1 MTSNDFLD
9 VLGKVDDAFIEEAA
23 VAGGYLPSERQV
35 TNHRH
40 TKRMWL
46 VAAAVALV
54 VLSCASWLMLHKGSN
69 PSTTPSDD
77 PRLAGTSSAPVATAS
92 NATEFVWPEDEFPY
106 PRAAILQQLED
117 MGISLEAYYE
127 MLKHPAY
134 MAMSGDG
141 TREID
146 ADPELEAAL
155 MNLRIGGLYLGQPL
169 EEVYALYGEP
179 ESKGVSDEVQ
189 SDGTRRDR
197 WAYHFGP
204 EQSLRIGFVDA
215 GDGFV
220 VNDIS
225 CSVNLEA
232 GIPCGIQIGQ
242 PFDEAEAAF
251 RKNPILDEAAVRR
264 DHSNPVSGS
273 QYGRVSVM
281 LTDVKTGE
289 AGCLE
294 FAVRYRD
301 HNEDGEHIV
310 ESIHLGSLYPDPPAV
325 YVNDPEREQA
335 MLALRIGGL
344 YLGMPEAEL
353 LALCGEPDAKSNVGP
368 VTYDDGNTRI
378 TWAYYRTEDT
388 GLSLELID
396 AGDGYVVNEINTT
409 AALEGGLP
417 FGMEFGQSLAEAE
430 AALAQCPVLYDA
442 RQNSYDEKTDEGLIV
457 VYAAPGN
464 PGYFDRL
471 SLVIGYRHDVIW
483 SIKLGPLYADCEL
496 PDENLKDQEEI
507 NRRFD
512 SNEITVWL
520 PDGAGWQGQT
530 WTEEE
535 AKVIWAQLSVVL
547 PEPWE
552 YDGSDPIAVLDF
564 HNGYAAALFDEQAHG
579 AVYRVMD
586 RAAFEAGLSSGGP
599 LRGLKLWEYGQ
610 FAPNTTQFVKDPEQV
625 SADWDLNYNVDA
637 PMKKLL
643 AALETKNTILFRA
656 SDDRTVLFREKK
668 HYVMAYAYGENEKIT
683 GYARF
688 FEDHSMDI
696 VAGYKVP
703 LIELDE
709 PAGLLGMKLD
719 AVKAAW
725 GEPCFETVVNG
736 TSFPGY
742 LTLSGYVVVLHPNTE
757 SVVVEIELYD
767 HDPTPVTIR

>member
-1 MTSNDFLD
+1 
-9 VLGKVDDAFIEEAA
+9 
-23 VAGGYLPSERQV
+23 
-35 TNHRH
+35 
-40 TKRMWL
+40 
-46 VAAAVALV
+46 
-54 VLSCASWLMLHKGSN
+54 
-69 PSTTPSDD
+69 
-77 PRLAGTSSAPVATAS
+77 
-92 NATEFVWPEDEFPY
+92 
-106 PRAAILQQLED
+106 
-117 MGISLEAYYE
+117 
-127 MLKHPAY
+127 
-134 MAMSGDG
+134 
-141 TREID
+141 
-146 ADPELEAAL
+146 
-155 MNLRIGGLYLGQPL
+155 
-169 EEVYALYGEP
+169 
-179 ESKGVSDEVQ
+179 
-189 SDGTRRDR
+189 
-197 WAYHFGP
+197 
-204 EQSLRIGFVDA
+204 
-215 GDGFV
+215 
-220 VNDIS
+220 
-225 CSVNLEA
+225 
-232 GIPCGIQIGQ
+232 
-242 PFDEAEAAF
+242 
-251 RKNPILDEAAVRR
+251 AAVRR
-264 DHSNPVSGS
+264 DFTDPVSGS
-273 QYGRVSVM
+273 QYGHISVM

-289 AGCLE
+289 PGCLE

-301 HNEDGEHIV
+301 QNEDGKHIV
-310 ESIHLGSLYPDPPAV
+310 KSIHLGSLYPDPPAV

-368 VTYDDGNTRI
+368 VTYDDGNARI

-396 AGDGYVVNEINTT
+396 AGDGYVVNEIRTT

-457 VYAAPGN
+457 IYAAPGN
-464 PGYFDRL
+464 PGYYDRL
-471 SLVIGYRHDVIW
+471 SLVIVYRHDVIW

-512 SNEITVWL
+512 SGEISVWL
-520 PDGAGWQGQT
+520 PEGSGWQGSDYR
-530 WTEEE
+530 EEE
-535 AKVIWAQLSVVL
+535 AKLLSAQFSVSL

-552 YDGSDPIAVLDF
+552 YDGSAPVAVLDF
-564 HNGYAAALFDEQAHG
+564 HNGYAAALFDEQEHG
-579 AVYRVMD
+579 AVYRVTD
-586 RAAFEAGLSSGGP
+586 RDAFEKGLAQGDP
-599 LRGLKLWEYGQ
+599 LRGLELWEYGR
-610 FAPNTTQFVKDPEQV
+610 FAPNTMLYVSDPELV
-625 SADWDLNYNVDA
+625 SADWDFNYNVDA
-637 PMKKLL
+637 PMDKLL
-643 AALETKNTILFRA
+643 SALEKKDAILFRA

-668 HYVMAYAYGENEKIT
+668 HYVLAYAYGENERIT

-709 PAGLLGMKLD
+709 PARLLGMKLD

-736 TSFPGY
+736 RSCPGY
-742 LTLSGYVVVLHPNTE
+742 LTLSGYVVVLHPGNDST
-757 SVVVEIELYD
+757 VTEIELYD

>member
-1 MTSNDFLD
+1 M
-9 VLGKVDDAFIEEAA
+9 
-23 VAGGYLPSERQV
+23 
-35 TNHRH
+35 
-40 TKRMWL
+40 
-46 VAAAVALV
+46 
-54 VLSCASWLMLHKGSN
+54 
-69 PSTTPSDD
+69 
-77 PRLAGTSSAPVATAS
+77 
-92 NATEFVWPEDEFPY
+92 
-106 PRAAILQQLED
+106 
-117 MGISLEAYYE
+117 
-127 MLKHPAY
+127 
-134 MAMSGDG
+134 
-141 TREID
+141 
-146 ADPELEAAL
+146 
-155 MNLRIGGLYLGQPL
+155 
-169 EEVYALYGEP
+169 
-179 ESKGVSDEVQ
+179 
-189 SDGTRRDR
+189 
-197 WAYHFGP
+197 
-204 EQSLRIGFVDA
+204 
-215 GDGFV
+215 
-220 VNDIS
+220 
-225 CSVNLEA
+225 
-232 GIPCGIQIGQ
+232 PCGIQIGQ

-251 RKNPILDEAAVRR
+251 RNNPVIDEFAVRR
-264 DHSNPVSGS
+264 DYTDPVSGS
-273 QYGRVSVM
+273 KSGHVSVL

-289 AGCLE
+289 PGCLE

-310 ESIHLGSLYPDPPAV
+310 KSIHLGFLYPDPPAV
-325 YVNDPEREQA
+325 YANDPEREQA

-378 TWAYYRTEDT
+378 TWVYYRTEDT

-396 AGDGYVVNEINTT
+396 AGDGYVVNEIRTT

-430 AALAQCPVLYDA
+430 AALAQCPVLYNA

-464 PGYFDRL
+464 PGFFDRL
-471 SLVIGYRHDVIW
+471 SLEIGYRHDVIW

-535 AKVIWAQLSVVL
+535 AKVIWAQLSVAL

-564 HNGYAAALFDEQAHG
+564 HNGYATAFFDEQAHG
-579 AVYRVMD
+579 AVYRVTD
-586 RAAFEAGLSSGGP
+586 RAAFEAGLSSGNP
-599 LRGLKLWEYGQ
+599 LRGLELWEYGQ
-610 FAPNTTQFVKDPEQV
+610 FAPNTTQFVRDPEQV
-625 SADWDLNYNVDA
+625 SADWDLNYAVDA

-736 TSFPGY
+736 TSCPGY

-757 SVVVEIELYD
+757 SAVVEIELYD

>member
-9 VLGKVDDAFIEEAA
+9 VLGKVDDSFVEEAA
-23 VAGGYLPSERQV
+23 AAGAYLLTERLVMKQ
-35 TNHRH
+35 RRP
-40 TKRMWL
+40 KRMWL
-46 VAAAVALV
+46 VAAAFALV
-54 VLSCASWLMLHKGSN
+54 VLSCASWLMLRRG
-69 PSTTPSDD
+69 PDPGRTTPGDD
-77 PRLAGTSSAPVATAS
+77 PQLAVPSSAPVATAS

-106 PRAAILQQLED
+106 PRAAILQWLED
-117 MGISLEAYYE
+117 MGISLESYYD
-127 MLKHPAY
+127 MLKHPVY
-134 MAMSGDG
+134 MAMSSDG

-155 MNLRIGGLYLGQPL
+155 MNLRIGGLYLGQPQ

-179 ESKGVSDEVQ
+179 ITYGVSDEVQ

-197 WAYHFGP
+197 WVYHFGP

-225 CSVNLEA
+225 CPVNLEA
-232 GIPCGIQIGQ
+232 GMPCGIQIGQ

-264 DHSNPVSGS
+264 DYSDPVSGS
-273 QYGRVSVM
+273 QYGSVSVM
-281 LTDVKTGE
+281 LTDVNTGE

-294 FAVRYRD
+294 FAVNYRD

-310 ESIHLGSLYPDPPAV
+310 KSIHLGFLYPDPPQEEI
-325 YVNDPEREQA
+325 DPE
-335 MLALRIGGL
+335 
-344 YLGMPEAEL
+344 
-353 LALCGEPDAKSNVGP
+353 
-368 VTYDDGNTRI
+368 
-378 TWAYYRTEDT
+378 
-388 GLSLELID
+388 
-396 AGDGYVVNEINTT
+396 
-409 AALEGGLP
+409 
-417 FGMEFGQSLAEAE
+417 
-430 AALAQCPVLYDA
+430 
-442 RQNSYDEKTDEGLIV
+442 
-457 VYAAPGN
+457 
-464 PGYFDRL
+464 
-471 SLVIGYRHDVIW
+471 
-483 SIKLGPLYADCEL
+483 
-496 PDENLKDQEEI
+496 QEEI

-535 AKVIWAQLSVVL
+535 AKVIWAQLSVAL

-564 HNGYAAALFDEQAHG
+564 HNGYAAAFFDEQAHG
-579 AVYRVMD
+579 AVYRVTD
-586 RAAFEAGLSSGGP
+586 RAAFEAGLSSGDP
-599 LRGLKLWEYGQ
+599 LRGLELWEYGQ
-610 FAPNTTQFVKDPEQV
+610 FAPNTTQFVRDPEQV

-709 PAGLLGMKLD
+709 PTGLLGMKPD

-736 TSFPGY
+736 TSCPGY
-742 LTLSGYVVVLHPNTE
+742 LTFSGYVVVLHPNTE
-757 SVVVEIELYD
+757 SAVVEIELYD

>member
-9 VLGKVDDAFIEEAA
+9 VLGKVDDAFVEEAA
-23 VAGGYLPSERQV
+23 VAGAYLPSERQV

-40 TKRMWL
+40 TKRIWL
-46 VAAAVALV
+46 VAAAFALV
-54 VLSCASWLMLHKGSN
+54 VLSCASWLMLRKG
-69 PSTTPSDD
+69 PDPGAAPSDD
-77 PRLAGTSSAPVATAS
+77 PRLAGTSSAPVATAP

-106 PRAAILQQLED
+106 PRAATLQWLED

-155 MNLRIGGLYLGQPL
+155 MRLRIGGLYLGQPQ

-179 ESKGVSDEVQ
+179 RTKGISDEVQ
-189 SDGTRRDR
+189 SDGTKWDL
-197 WAYHFGP
+197 WGYHFGE
-204 EQSLRIGFVDA
+204 EQSLWVDFVDA
-215 GDGFV
+215 GNGFV
-220 VNDIS
+220 VNDVS
-225 CSVNLEA
+225 TSANLEA
-232 GIPCGIQIGQ
+232 GMPCGIQIGQ

-251 RKNPILDEAAVRR
+251 RENPVINEAAVRR
-264 DHSNPVSGS
+264 DFTDPVSGS
-273 QYGRVSVM
+273 QYGHISVM

-289 AGCLE
+289 PGCLE

-301 HNEDGEHIV
+301 QNEDGKHIV
-310 ESIHLGSLYPDPPAV
+310 KSIHLGSLYPDPPAV

-368 VTYDDGNTRI
+368 VTYDDGNARI

-396 AGDGYVVNEINTT
+396 AGDGYVVNEIRTT

-457 VYAAPGN
+457 IYAAPGN
-464 PGYFDRL
+464 PGYYDRL
-471 SLVIGYRHDVIW
+471 SLVIVYRHDVIW

-512 SNEITVWL
+512 SGEISVWL
-520 PDGAGWQGQT
+520 PEGSGWQGSDYR
-530 WTEEE
+530 EEE
-535 AKVIWAQLSVVL
+535 AKLLSAQFSVSL

-552 YDGSDPIAVLDF
+552 YDGSAPVAVLDF
-564 HNGYAAALFDEQAHG
+564 HNGYAAALFDEQEHG
-579 AVYRVMD
+579 AVYRVTD
-586 RAAFEAGLSSGGP
+586 RDAFEKGLAQGDP
-599 LRGLKLWEYGQ
+599 LRGLELWEYGR
-610 FAPNTTQFVKDPEQV
+610 FAPNTMLYVSDPELV
-625 SADWDLNYNVDA
+625 SADWDFNYNVDA
-637 PMKKLL
+637 PMDKLL
-643 AALETKNTILFRA
+643 SALEKKDAILFRA

-668 HYVMAYAYGENEKIT
+668 HYVLAYAYGENERIT

-709 PAGLLGMKLD
+709 PARLLGMKLD

-736 TSFPGY
+736 RSCPGY
-742 LTLSGYVVVLHPNTE
+742 LTLSGYVVVLHPGNDST
-757 SVVVEIELYD
+757 VTEIELYD

>member
-9 VLGKVDDAFIEEAA
+9 ILGKVDDSFVEEAA
-23 VAGGYLPSERQV
+23 AAGAYLLSDRQL
-35 TNHRH
+35 
-40 TKRMWL
+40 TKKKHGWQICL
-46 VAAAVALV
+46 AAAAFALV
-54 VLSCASWLMLHKGSN
+54 LLSCASWLLRKGSN
-69 PSTTPSDD
+69 TGTTPGND
-77 PRLAGTSSAPVATAS
+77 PQLAWTTSPPVVTAP

-155 MNLRIGGLYLGQPL
+155 MNLRIGGLYLGQPQ

-189 SDGTRRDR
+189 SDGTKRDIWR
-197 WAYHFGP
+197 YRFGE

-215 GDGFV
+215 GNGFV

-225 CSVNLEA
+225 TSANLEA
-232 GIPCGIQIGQ
+232 GMPCGIQIGQ

-251 RKNPILDEAAVRR
+251 RNNPVIDEFAVRR
-264 DHSNPVSGS
+264 DYTDPVSGS
-273 QYGRVSVM
+273 KSGHVSVL

-289 AGCLE
+289 PGCLE

-301 HNEDGEHIV
+301 HNEDGAHIV
-310 ESIHLGSLYPDPPAV
+310 KSIHLGSLYPYPPAV
-325 YVNDPEREQA
+325 YANDPEREQA

-378 TWAYYRTEDT
+378 TWVYYRTEDT

-396 AGDGYVVNEINTT
+396 AGDGYVVNEIRTT

-417 FGMEFGQSLAEAE
+417 FGMEFGQSLAETE
-430 AALAQCPVLYDA
+430 AALAQCPVLYNA

-464 PGYFDRL
+464 PGFFDRL
-471 SLVIGYRHDVIW
+471 SLEIGYRHDVIC

-535 AKVIWAQLSVVL
+535 AKVIWAQLSVAL

-579 AVYRVMD
+579 AVYRVTD
-586 RAAFEAGLSSGGP
+586 RTAFEAGLSSGDP
-599 LRGLKLWEYGQ
+599 LRGLELWEYGQ
-610 FAPNTTQFVKDPEQV
+610 FAPNTTQFVRDPEQV
-625 SADWDLNYNVDA
+625 SADWDLNYAVDA

-736 TSFPGY
+736 TSCPGY

-757 SVVVEIELYD
+757 SAVVEIELYD
-767 HDPTPVTIR
+767 HDTTPVTIR